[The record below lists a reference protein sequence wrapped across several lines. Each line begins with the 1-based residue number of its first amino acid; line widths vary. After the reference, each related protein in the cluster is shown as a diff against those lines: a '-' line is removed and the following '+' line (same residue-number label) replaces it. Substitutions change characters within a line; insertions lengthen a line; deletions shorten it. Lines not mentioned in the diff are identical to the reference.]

1 MKLTVGWF
9 SDASGQP
16 ICIELSCRPYPM
28 TVNTCRAL
36 LRVKLDVVQLIAD
49 SGEDGGAFVSIGRG
63 LVS

>member
-1 MKLTVGWF
+1 
-9 SDASGQP
+9 
-16 ICIELSCRPYPM
+16 M